1 MRNPNWTR
9 EEHILAFNL
18 YCKIEFTKINAK
30 YQPVKDLAVVL
41 GRSNG
46 SVAMKLAN
54 FARLDP
60 ALKARNVSGL
70 TQGAKGEEVVWNEFR
85 HDWDKLAY
93 ESELLL
99 AQYKNVPL
107 EIAAKIE
114 TRDLPKEGKEREA
127 LIRVRVNQSF
137 FRSAI
142 LSSYESTCCI
152 TGMKIPELL
161 VASHIVPWSSNLS
174 EAANPENGLCLNALH
189 DRAFD
194 RGLLTIS
201 EDFKVILS
209 DKLLSRGNEDVI
221 KHYFIPYHQKDISK
235 PNRFLPAKEFLH
247 YHRSVIF
254 NNLEI
259 SH

>member
-1 MRNPNWTR
+1 MANNWTY
-9 EEHILAFNL
+9 EEHVLAFNL
-18 YCKIEFTKINAK
+18 YCKIEFKKINAN
-30 YQPVKDLAVVL
+30 YQPIKELAAII

-85 HDWDKLAY
+85 HNWDKLAY

-114 TRDLPKEGKEREA
+114 TKDLPKEGKEREA
-127 LIRVRVNQSF
+127 LVRVRVNQNF

-142 LSSYESTCCI
+142 LSSYESSCCI
-152 TGMKIPELL
+152 TGMKVPELL
-161 VASHIVPWSSNLS
+161 VASHIVPWSLNLT
-174 EAANPENGLCLNALH
+174 EATNPENGLCLNALH
-189 DRAFD
+189 DKAFD
-194 RGLLTIS
+194 RGLLTIT
-201 EDFKVILS
+201 EKYEVILS
-209 DKLLSRGNEDVI
+209 DVLLQKKKNEVI
-221 KHYFIPYHQKDISK
+221 SQYFIPYHERKIIVPK
-235 PNRFLPAKEFLH
+235 RFLPSQEFLE
-247 YHRSVIF
+247 YHRQNIF
-254 NNLEI
+254 
-259 SH
+259 H